1 MESSLRIYLYIYK
14 QFLLAALF
22 GCALAAPIDESG
34 AEISKFHSN
43 AESDGSYAYEVEQT
57 NGISASEKGTGG
69 IGAQGFYSYT
79 SPEGVP
85 VLLTYVADENG
96 FHPQSDLLPT
106 PPPIPEDILRSIQ
119 FNKEH
124 PTPEELADRAV
135 RAQQI

>member
-1 MESSLRIYLYIYK
+1 MERIYLYIYQ

-22 GCALAAPIDESG
+22 GCALAAPIDDSR
-34 AEISKFHSN
+34 AEISKFRSN
-43 AESDGSYAYEVEQT
+43 AESDGTYAYEVEQT
-57 NGISASEKGTGG
+57 NGIAVSEQGTGG
-69 IGAQGFYSYT
+69 VGAQGSYSYT

-85 VLLTYVADENG
+85 VSVVYVADENG

-106 PPPIPEDILRSIQ
+106 PPPIPEEILRSIQ
-119 FNKEH
+119 FIQEH